1 MATIRLDKKG
11 IRQIEKLCKRRVAAL
26 QREFAYR
33 ANRYLLDFGYHS
45 FLASGPNANNGPG
58 WSYYYAANWNVSV
71 NGIDGGVLT
80 PERDPFDE
88 PAGSYA
94 GDLMAKQ
101 MDYGLSVISKA
112 EFGDTIYV
120 TNSDYYGK
128 WLNEGGTEFLTHN
141 TESRPNRF
149 IELCEAFLRD
159 EAKDLVISIRKKE
172 KL

>member
-1 MATIRLDKKG
+1 M
-11 IRQIEKLCKRRVAAL
+11 
-26 QREFAYR
+26 
-33 ANRYLLDFGYHS
+33 
-45 FLASGPNANNGPG
+45 
-58 WSYYYAANWNVSV
+58 

-120 TNSDYYGK
+120 TNSVYYGK

-141 TESRPNRF
+141 TESRRTASLNSARRF
-149 IELCEAFLRD
+149 CAM
-159 EAKDLVISIRKKE
+159 KRKTLSSQSGRRKNYNG
-172 KL
+172 